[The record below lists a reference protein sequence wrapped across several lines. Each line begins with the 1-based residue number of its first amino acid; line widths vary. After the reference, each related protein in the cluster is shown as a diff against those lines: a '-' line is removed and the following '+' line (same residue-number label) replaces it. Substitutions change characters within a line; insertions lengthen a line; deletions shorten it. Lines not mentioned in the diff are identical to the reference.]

1 MARLDL
7 KATVLT
13 LAMLLPTTWSLVW
26 LTLRPERPVNSA
38 LVSAMEEV
46 PRVPGATR
54 GVAHESPA
62 GAHPLP
68 REAGFDRVKRRL
80 RAAHPPEQ
88 LRCRGGDARRTW
100 KTGGNPAA
108 ARR

>member
-38 LVSAMEEV
+38 LVSAMNQFLASRRDEGRRARIAWRGRIHCPAKLV
-46 PRVPGATR
+46 LTASSGVSAPRRQT
-54 GVAHESPA
+54 
-62 GAHPLP
+62 
-68 REAGFDRVKRRL
+68 
-80 RAAHPPEQ
+80 EQ
-88 LRCRGGDARRTW
+88 LRCRTADGSADA
-100 KTGGNPAA
+100 
-108 ARR
+108 